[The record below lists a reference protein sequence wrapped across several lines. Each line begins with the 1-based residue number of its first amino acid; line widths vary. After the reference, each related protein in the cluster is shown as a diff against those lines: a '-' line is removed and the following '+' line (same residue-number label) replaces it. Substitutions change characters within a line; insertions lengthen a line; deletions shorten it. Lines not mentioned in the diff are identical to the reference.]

1 MMSIPALRNAASM
14 SVRRATLM
22 KSTTS
27 VAMRRMYT
35 TEKKD
40 DKPEETAE
48 APKVEVELTEDV
60 KKMLAE
66 KDKQIAE
73 LKVCI

>member
-1 MMSIPALRNAASM
+1 MFTPALRNAASM
-14 SVRRATLM
+14 SVRRATVM
-22 KSTTS
+22 RS
-27 VAMRRMYT
+27 APIMRRMYT

-40 DKPEETAE
+40 EEEKPQET
-48 APKVEVELTEDV
+48 PKVNVELTEDV

-73 LKVCI
+73 LKVSA